1 MTEKIIDIFSNRKG
15 KVIGDYKRSA
25 VMIFMMKEEDEL
37 QIIFEVRARNL
48 RRQPG
53 DICLPGGRVEK
64 GEQPI
69 DAAIRESI
77 EELVIDRDSFSVI
90 GEMDFLV
97 SPYNSIIYPFISTL
111 EPQAIAPN
119 PAEVEKILKVPLSFF
134 METEP
139 ELHEVDIVQ
148 SPKPDF
154 PYDLINNGTE
164 YKFTNGVFPEYFYV
178 YEGNVIWGF
187 TALIVKRFV
196 DIIKNSQQQA

>member
-1 MTEKIIDIFSNRKG
+1 MTDKIIDIFSNRKG
-15 KVIGDYKRSA
+15 KVIGEYKRSA
-25 VMIFMMKEEDEL
+25 VMIFIMEEEQEL
-37 QIIFEVRARNL
+37 HIIFEVRSRNL

-64 GEQPI
+64 GEEPM
-69 DAAIRESI
+69 DTAVRESM
-77 EELVIDRDSFSVI
+77 EELMIGRDTFSVV

-97 SPYNSIIYPFISTL
+97 SPYNSIIYPFIATL
-111 EPQAIAPN
+111 EQQEIEPN
-119 PAEVEKILKVPLSFF
+119 PAEVERILKVPLKFF

-148 SPKPDF
+148 SPKEDF
-154 PYDLINNGTE
+154 PYDLINNGTD

-187 TALIVKRFV
+187 TALIVKRFI

>member
-1 MTEKIIDIFSNRKG
+1 MTDKIIDIFSNRKG
-15 KVIGDYKRSA
+15 KVIGEYKRSA
-25 VMIFMMKEEDEL
+25 VMIFLLEEKDEL
-37 QIIFEVRARNL
+37 HIVFEIRSKNL

-64 GEQPI
+64 GEMPI
-69 DAAIRESI
+69 DTAGRESI
-77 EELVIDRDSFSVI
+77 EELRIKRDTFSVI

-97 SPYNSIIYPFISTL
+97 SPYNSIIYPFIATL
-111 EPQAIAPN
+111 EPQEIDPN
-119 PAEVEKILKVPLSFF
+119 PMEVDRIIKIPLKFF

-139 ELHEVDIVQ
+139 ECHEVDIVQ

-154 PYDLINNGTE
+154 PFDLINNGAD
-164 YKFTNGVFPEYFYV
+164 YKFTNGIFPEYFYV

-196 DIIKNSQQQA
+196 DIIKNSQQQE

>member
-1 MTEKIIDIFSNRKG
+1 MTDKIIDIFSNRKG
-15 KVIGDYKRSA
+15 KVIGEYKRSA
-25 VMIFMMKEEDEL
+25 VMIFLLEEKDEL
-37 QIIFEVRARNL
+37 QIIFEIRSKNL

-64 GEQPI
+64 GEMPI
-69 DAAIRESI
+69 DTACRESI
-77 EELVIDRDSFSVI
+77 EELRIKRDAFSVI

-97 SPYNSIIYPFISTL
+97 SPYNSIIYPFIATL
-111 EPQAIAPN
+111 EPQDIDPN
-119 PAEVEKILKVPLSFF
+119 PAEVDRIVKIPLKFF

-139 ELHEVDIVQ
+139 ECHEVDIVQ

-154 PYDLINNGTE
+154 PFDLINNGAE
-164 YKFTNGVFPEYFYV
+164 YKFTNGIFPEYFYV

-196 DIIKNSQQQA
+196 DIIKNSQQQD

>member
-1 MTEKIIDIFSNRKG
+1 MTDKIIDIFSNRKG
-15 KVIGDYKRSA
+15 KVIGEYKRSA
-25 VMIFMMKEEDEL
+25 VMIFLLEEENEL
-37 QIIFEVRARNL
+37 QIIFEIRSKNL

-64 GEQPI
+64 GELPI
-69 DAAIRESI
+69 DTACREAM
-77 EELVIDRDSFSVI
+77 EELLVKRDTFSVV

-97 SPYNSIIYPFISTL
+97 SPYNSIIYPFIATL
-111 EPQAIAPN
+111 EPQDIHPN
-119 PAEVEKILKVPLSFF
+119 PSEVDRVLKVPLKFF

-139 ELHEVDIVQ
+139 DLHEVDIVQ

-154 PYDLINNGTE
+154 PYDLINNGAD

-196 DIIKNSQQQA
+196 DIIKNS

>member
-1 MTEKIIDIFSNRKG
+1 MTDKIIDIFSNRKG
-15 KVIGDYKRSA
+15 KVIGEYKRSA
-25 VMIFMMKEEDEL
+25 VMIFLMEDAEEL
-37 QIIFEVRARNL
+37 QIVFEVRSRRL

-64 GEQPI
+64 GEQPMET
-69 DAAIRESI
+69 AVRESM
-77 EELVIDRDSFSVI
+77 EELMISSESFSVI

-111 EPQAIAPN
+111 DTQKIQPN
-119 PAEVEKILKVPLSFF
+119 PDEVERILKVPLKFF

-154 PYDLINNGTE
+154 PYGLINNGVD

-187 TALIVKRFV
+187 TALIVKRFI
-196 DIIKNSQQQA
+196 DIIKNSQQV

>member
-1 MTEKIIDIFSNRKG
+1 MTDKIIDIFSNRKG
-15 KVIGDYKRSA
+15 KVIGEYRRSA
-25 VMIFMMKEEDEL
+25 VMIFLIEEKNEL
-37 QIIFEVRARNL
+37 HIIFEVRAKNL

-53 DICLPGGRVEK
+53 DICLPGGKVEK
-64 GEQPI
+64 GELPI
-69 DAAIRESI
+69 DTASREAM
-77 EELVIDRDSFSVI
+77 EELRIKRDTFSVI

-97 SPYNSIIYPFISTL
+97 SPYNSIIYPFIATL
-111 EPQAIAPN
+111 EHQEIDPN
-119 PAEVEKILKVPLSFF
+119 SSEVDRILEVPLKFF

-139 ELHEVDIVQ
+139 DCHEVDIVQ

-154 PYDLINNGTE
+154 PYNLINNGTD

-196 DIIKNSQQQA
+196 DIIKNS

>member
-1 MTEKIIDIFSNRKG
+1 MTDKIIDIFSNRKG
-15 KVIGDYKRSA
+15 KVIGEYRRSA
-25 VMIFMMKEEDEL
+25 VMIFLMEEENEL
-37 QIIFEVRARNL
+37 HIIFEVRSRNL

-64 GEQPI
+64 GEQPMET
-69 DAAIRESI
+69 AVRESM
-77 EELVIDRDSFSVI
+77 EELMIGRDTFSVV

-97 SPYNSIIYPFISTL
+97 SPYNSIIYPFIATL
-111 EPQAIAPN
+111 EPQELEPN
-119 PAEVEKILKVPLSFF
+119 PAEVERILKVPLKFF

-148 SPKPDF
+148 SPKEDF
-154 PYDLINNGTE
+154 PYDLINNGAD

-187 TALIVKRFV
+187 TALIVKRFI
-196 DIIKNSQQQA
+196 DIIKNSQQKA

>member
-1 MTEKIIDIFSNRKG
+1 MTDKIIDIFSNWKG
-15 KVIGDYKRSA
+15 KVIGEYRRSA
-25 VMIFMMKEEDEL
+25 VMIFLIEEKNEL
-37 QIIFEVRARNL
+37 QIIFEVRANNL

-64 GEQPI
+64 GELPI
-69 DAAIRESI
+69 DTASRESM
-77 EELVIDRDSFSVI
+77 EELRIKRDTFSVI

-97 SPYNSIIYPFISTL
+97 SPYNSMIYPFIATL
-111 EPQAIAPN
+111 EPQEIDPS
-119 PAEVEKILKVPLSFF
+119 PSEVDRILKVPLKFF

-139 ELHEVDIVQ
+139 DCHEVDIVQ

-154 PYDLINNGTE
+154 PYDLINNGTD
-164 YKFTNGVFPEYFYV
+164 YKFTKAVFPEYFYV

-196 DIIKNSQQQA
+196 DII